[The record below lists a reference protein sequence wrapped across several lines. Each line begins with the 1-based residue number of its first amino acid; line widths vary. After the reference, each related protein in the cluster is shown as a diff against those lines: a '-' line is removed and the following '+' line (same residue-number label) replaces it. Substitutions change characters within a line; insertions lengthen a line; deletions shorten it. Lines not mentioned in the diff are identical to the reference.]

1 MDSAMHRAAHSAD
14 FLLEEKTNST
24 KEELWM
30 RGLKLVELVSGSF
43 FNNNTD
49 I

>member
-1 MDSAMHRAAHSAD
+1 MDSAMRWAAHSED
-14 FLLEEKTNST
+14 FLQEEKTNST
-24 KEELWM
+24 KEVLWM
-30 RGLKLVELVSGSF
+30 RGLKLVKRVSGSF